1 MCVCPNLNAL
11 FRLVVPIVGLVSLWP
26 PYLCPLSV
34 GYLFVTLR
42 QPAKNALFAVDINFG
57 FTFTRRSIIV
67 FCFSHSFIIIFFFE
81 ISPCPRKRSEPVS
94 AIPSAQL
101 PSCPVASSEFP
112 TRSSQFVYQLLCC
125 VLLCDRCLPFIFGI
139 ARFYAVCAG
148 PLNTR
153 Q

>member
-67 FCFSHSFIIIFFFE
+67 FCFSHSFIIIFFF
-81 ISPCPRKRSEPVS
+81 SKSHLAPGRGANPFRPFPV
-94 AIPSAQL
+94 L
-101 PSCPVASSEFP
+101 SCPVP

>member
-1 MCVCPNLNAL
+1 MPC
-11 FRLVVPIVGLVSLWP
+11 FGL
-26 PYLCPLSV
+26 LCPLLGLFLCGPHIFAHFRLAICLSLCASLPKMPCLQLILISV
-34 GYLFVTLR
+34 
-42 QPAKNALFAVDINFG
+42 
-57 FTFTRRSIIV
+57 
-67 FCFSHSFIIIFFFE
+67 SHSPAAPLSFFVFHILLLLFFF
-81 ISPCPRKRSEPVS
+81 SKSHLAPGRGANPFRPFPV
-94 AIPSAQL
+94 L
-101 PSCPVASSEFP
+101 SCPVP

>member
-1 MCVCPNLNAL
+1 MCVYLNAL
-11 FRLVVPIVGLVSLWP
+11 FRLVVPIVRLVSLWP

-67 FCFSHSFIIIFFFE
+67 FCFSHSFIIIFFFFE

-94 AIPSAQL
+94 AIPSARL
-101 PSCPVASSEFP
+101 SSCPVAQLP
-112 TRSSQFVYQLLCC
+112 VPSSQLAAPSLFTNFCAAFCFVTVVCLLFLALRDFTLS
-125 VLLCDRCLPFIFGI
+125 VQ
-139 ARFYAVCAG
+139 AR
-148 PLNTR
+148 
-153 Q
+153 

>member
-94 AIPSAQL
+94 AIPSARL
-101 PSCPVASSEFP
+101 SSCPVAQLP
-112 TRSSQFVYQLLCC
+112 VPSSQLAAPSLFTNFCAAFCFVTVVCLLFLALRDFTLS
-125 VLLCDRCLPFIFGI
+125 VQ
-139 ARFYAVCAG
+139 AR
-148 PLNTR
+148 
-153 Q
+153 